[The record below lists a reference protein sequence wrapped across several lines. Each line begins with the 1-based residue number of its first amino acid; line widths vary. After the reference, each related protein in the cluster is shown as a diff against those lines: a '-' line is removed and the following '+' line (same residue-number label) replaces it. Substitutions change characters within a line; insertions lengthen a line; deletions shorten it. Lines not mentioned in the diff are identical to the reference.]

1 MQQGFDLSTTDR
13 GSVISED
20 APRRFRAPVP
30 GAPAGANPQVV
41 QAVQPGQRRPMVGQF
56 GHRAIDPLH
65 DALQVGAENVR
76 PDVGMKQH
84 RYNRQSSDAH
94 GFLNTKV
101 NKINAVDVMNGMNTI
116 PLHQRKPLSSTPC
129 PHKAPTPM
137 TAAPPASP
145 LASFEIKS
153 ANLPL
158 VALLLRSADLRRLT
172 RELAQRFDDIP
183 NFFEQDPLVIDLSP
197 LANSADADTPI
208 DFLALTQ
215 LLRQYQLQPL
225 AVKGGSAAH
234 MADALA
240 TGLVAAGDAQVLQ
253 ARVPSPP
260 TAAPAQPEVTAPL
273 GAMVVDKPLRS
284 GQQVYA
290 RGRDLVVLAMVNPGA
305 EVIADGSIHV
315 YAPLRG
321 KAIAGARGN
330 PDARI
335 FSLALDA
342 ELLSIAGVYRTS
354 DTPLPA
360 DVQGKPAQVRLMAN
374 EDGDKLVISPMTS

>member
-1 MQQGFDLSTTDR
+1 M
-13 GSVISED
+13 
-20 APRRFRAPVP
+20 
-30 GAPAGANPQVV
+30 PAA
-41 QAVQPGQRRPMVGQF
+41 
-56 GHRAIDPLH
+56 
-65 DALQVGAENVR
+65 
-76 PDVGMKQH
+76 
-84 RYNRQSSDAH
+84 
-94 GFLNTKV
+94 
-101 NKINAVDVMNGMNTI
+101 
-116 PLHQRKPLSSTPC
+116 TP
-129 PHKAPTPM
+129 P
-137 TAAPPASP
+137 
-145 LASFEIKS
+145 ASFEIKS

-158 VALLLRSADLRRLT
+158 VALLLRSADLQRLA

-183 NFFEQDPLVIDLSP
+183 NFFEQDPLVIDLSA
-197 LANSADADTPI
+197 LANHADADTPI

-215 LLRQYQLQPL
+215 LLRQHQLQPL
-225 AVKGGSAAH
+225 AVKGGSATH

-240 TGLVAAGDAQVLQ
+240 AGLVAAGDAQVLQ

-260 TAAPAQPEVTAPL
+260 TAAPIATAAVTAPPEVIVPL
-273 GAMVVDKPLRS
+273 GALVVDKPLRS